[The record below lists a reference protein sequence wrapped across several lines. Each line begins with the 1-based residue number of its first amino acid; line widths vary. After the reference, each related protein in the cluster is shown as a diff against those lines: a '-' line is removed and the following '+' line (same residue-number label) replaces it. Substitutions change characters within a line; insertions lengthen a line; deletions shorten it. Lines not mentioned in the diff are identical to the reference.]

1 MTESCKHFRKNYL
14 ESFRIFF
21 EVLQSGDIKKRPSFL
36 YRINSVEVINMYY
49 DFHLSNDIAS
59 SQTYYC

>member
-1 MTESCKHFRKNYL
+1 MTESCKHFRKTYL

-21 EVLQSGDIKKRPSFL
+21 EVLHSGDIKKRPSLL
-36 YRINSVEVINMYY
+36 YLLKSVEEVINMYY

-59 SQTYYC
+59 S